1 VASEILQSALIIE
14 VPEAEPAVRRH
25 RERLDAN
32 ASLGIPAHVT
42 VLAPFM
48 PLETIDTAVLA
59 QIGRL
64 FADLTRFRFQ
74 LDRTDWFGEQVL
86 WLAPRD
92 PAPFR
97 TLTQRVHQAF
107 PAFPPFEGR
116 YDDVVP
122 HLTIGHGHSLNELR
136 TAEDAVQAH
145 LPIEASVGAITLM
158 TEQSAGGH
166 WTKTATFALSGSTS
180 PAAADS
186 RAEGK
191 IN

>member
-1 VASEILQSALIIE
+1 MTGDGPQSALIIE

-32 ASLGIPAHVT
+32 ALLGIPAHIT

-48 PLETIDTAVLA
+48 PADMIDINRL
-59 QIGRL
+59 GRI
-64 FADLTRFRFQ
+64 FADVTRFRFV

-97 TLTQRVHQAF
+97 ALTDRVYQAF

-116 YDDVVP
+116 HDVVVP
-122 HLTIGHGHSLNELR
+122 HLTIGHGHPLDELR
-136 TAEDAVQAH
+136 DAESAVQPQ
-145 LPIEASVGAITLM
+145 LPIEARVDAVTLV
-158 TEQSAGGH
+158 TERTAGGR
-166 WTKTATFALSGSTS
+166 WAKTATFALMS
-180 PAAADS
+180 
-186 RAEGK
+186 
-191 IN
+191 